1 MLLPVLRSTT
11 PRIGPAVSAT
21 ITRRQSNTTAA
32 MNAAMP
38 LVTCASVLLVSASN
52 PLFISPVSRST
63 RLVKSVGPWRFTV
76 ASGRWIACW
85 NTSRRINAAVRAAMP
100 METIWC
106 MKLAAA
112 PTIVIRASAT
122 ISSTTPA

>member
-21 ITRRQSNTTAA
+21 MTRRQSNTTAA

-38 LVTCASVLLVSASN
+38 LVICASVLLVSASK

-63 RLVKSVGPWRFTV
+63 RLVKSVGP
-76 ASGRWIACW
+76 
-85 NTSRRINAAVRAAMP
+85 
-100 METIWC
+100 
-106 MKLAAA
+106 
-112 PTIVIRASAT
+112 
-122 ISSTTPA
+122 